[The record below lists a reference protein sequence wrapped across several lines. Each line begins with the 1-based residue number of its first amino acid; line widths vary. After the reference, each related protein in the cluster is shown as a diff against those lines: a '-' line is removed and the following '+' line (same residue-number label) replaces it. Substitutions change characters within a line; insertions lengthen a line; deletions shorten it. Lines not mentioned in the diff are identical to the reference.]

1 MLVGDEL
8 RELGRVEYSADLK
21 SRTSFKIGGK
31 AECLFVPKD
40 ESCLKKAVLLMVKEK
55 YSFYILGAG
64 SNLLIS
70 SEGIEGVVIK
80 LEFDDISPYEDD
92 KFYIG
97 ASVKINRLLSFMLEN
112 SLTGLEFLAGIPASL
127 GGVLVNNASS
137 GNRSVFEVADYVRI
151 LEPLSGKIVS
161 LSAKDIYR
169 GYRFSD
175 LEGKVVLGAG
185 VILRKATR
193 DDVFSMIKDTISRRI
208 AKQELGRPS
217 AGCVFKNPDN
227 NLLAGELIDKAGL
240 KGIKRGGACVSS
252 KHANFII
259 NESCA
264 LSSDVVYLIDFIKD
278 KVYNKFGV
286 WLEEEIQRWEC

>member
-1 MLVGDEL
+1 MIKDKLK
-8 RELGRVEYSADLK
+8 ELGRVKASADLK
-21 SRTSFKIGGK
+21 SLTSFRIGGE
-31 AECLFVPKD
+31 AEYLFFPKD
-40 ESCLKKAVLLMVKEK
+40 EACLRKAVLLMVKGK
-55 YSFYILGAG
+55 YPFYILGAG

-70 SEGIEGVVIK
+70 SEGIKGVVIK

-92 KFYIG
+92 KFYVG
-97 ASVKINRLLSFMLEN
+97 ASVKINRLLNFMIDN

-127 GGVLVNNASS
+127 GGVLVNNATFE
-137 GNRSVFEVADYVRI
+137 NRSVFESADYVRV

-161 LSAKDIYR
+161 LSAKDIHR
-169 GYRFSD
+169 RYRFSD
-175 LEGKVVLGAG
+175 LKGKVVLGAG
-185 VILRKATR
+185 LTFHRDNRDKVFLR
-193 DDVFSMIKDTISRRI
+193 IKDTISRRI
-208 AKQELGRPS
+208 AKQEFGRPS

-227 NLLAGELIDKAGL
+227 NLLAGELIEKAGL

-264 LSSDVVYLIDFIKD
+264 LSSDVVYLTDFIKD

-286 WLEEEIQRWEC
+286 TLEEEIERWGC